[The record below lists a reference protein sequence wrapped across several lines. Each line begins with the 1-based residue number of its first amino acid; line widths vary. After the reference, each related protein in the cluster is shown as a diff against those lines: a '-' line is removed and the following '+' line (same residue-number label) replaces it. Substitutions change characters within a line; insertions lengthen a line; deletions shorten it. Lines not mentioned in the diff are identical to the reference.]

1 MNISFQPLPVF
12 TEELIVYTEVGMF
25 IFFLIAFLLGSVF
38 YFWWLG
44 KEKGAP
50 FVSLSPA
57 VVERV
62 MKIGK
67 IKKRDI
73 FYDLG
78 SGDGRLVIAA
88 AMKGAKAYGVE
99 KDFLRVIYSRLWIR
113 LLRLEKSAKIIHED
127 LFKVNLKKA
136 TVVHLFLLQSTN
148 DKIEA
153 KLKKSC
159 FNRF

>member
-1 MNISFQPLPVF
+1 M
-12 TEELIVYTEVGMF
+12 
-25 IFFLIAFLLGSVF
+25 
-38 YFWWLG
+38 G

-153 KLKKSC
+153 KLKKELEKGTRVVSTA
-159 FNRF
+159 FEFKRLKLDEIDPRGPIYGPIYLYRI